1 MRDVTALLDQP
12 QRAEVVET
20 VLRNNPGMDEA
31 TAGRIVDEAVKFVA
45 AAAGASS
52 PLAPSRV
59 VDEGWHA
66 LILHT
71 RTYRQ
76 LCERVG
82 TFVHHVPQ
90 APDPERRNP
99 EALTRT
105 QQRIVQA
112 GFPVDDALWLAP
124 TDSSIPVAASCQHG
138 PGGPEGSCTGDP
150 DGDGPSGP
158 N

>member
-1 MRDVTALLDQP
+1 MRDVTALLD
-12 QRAEVVET
+12 RLARTAVVDT
-20 VLRNNPGMDEA
+20 VLRDNPELTEDL
-31 TAGRIVDEAVKFVA
+31 AGRIVDEAVKFVA
-45 AAAGASS
+45 AAAGSPE

-76 LCERVG
+76 LCDKVG

-90 APDPERRNP
+90 APDPERRDP

-105 QQRIVQA
+105 QERIVKA
-112 GFPVDDALWLAP
+112 GFTVDDALWLAP
-124 TDSSIPVAASCQHG
+124 YDQSIPVAASCQHSDD
-138 PGGPEGSCTGDP
+138 GGPIVIIPKPKG
-150 DGDGPSGP
+150 
-158 N
+158 

>member
-1 MRDVTALLDQP
+1 MRDVTALLDPP
-12 QRAEVVET
+12 QRAEVIGT
-20 VLRNNPGMDEA
+20 VLRNNPGMDQGM
-31 TAGRIVDEAVKFVA
+31 AGRIVDEAVKFVA
-45 AAAGASS
+45 AVAGVPH

-82 TFVHHVPQ
+82 AFVHHVPE
-90 APDPERRNP
+90 APAPERRDP
-99 EALTRT
+99 EALNWT
-105 QQRIVQA
+105 QRRIVQA

-124 TDSSIPVAASCQHG
+124 TDQSIQVAARCQHSDD
-138 PGGPEGSCTGDP
+138 GGPIVIIPKPKG
-150 DGDGPSGP
+150 
-158 N
+158 

>member
-1 MRDVTALLDQP
+1 MRDVTVLLDRP

-20 VLRNNPGMDEA
+20 VLRNNPGMDED

-45 AAAGASS
+45 AAAGASQ

-76 LCERVG
+76 LCERLG
-82 TFVHHVPQ
+82 AFVHHVPQ

-105 QQRIVQA
+105 QQSIVKA
-112 GFPVDDALWLAP
+112 GFTVDDALWLAP
-124 TDSSIPVAASCQHG
+124 TDTSIPVAASCQHG

>member
-1 MRDVTALLDQP
+1 MRDVTALLDPP
-12 QRAEVVET
+12 QRAEAIRT
-20 VLRNNPGMDEA
+20 VLRNNPGMDED

-52 PLAPSRV
+52 PLTPSRV

-90 APDPERRNP
+90 APDPERLNP

-124 TDSSIPVAASCQHG
+124 TDTSIPVAASCQHG